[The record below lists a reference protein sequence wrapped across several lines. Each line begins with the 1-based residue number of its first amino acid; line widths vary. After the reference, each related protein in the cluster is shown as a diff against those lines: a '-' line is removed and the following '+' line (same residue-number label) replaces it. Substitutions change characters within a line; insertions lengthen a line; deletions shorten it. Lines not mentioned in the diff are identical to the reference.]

1 MAKNRSS
8 DVPPFDWE
16 ASNERQRQI
25 EEYIAAKQQR
35 LGLTPRPLAERIAE
49 LERAFAA
56 MRARKAS

>member
-1 MAKNRSS
+1 MTKNRSS
-8 DVPPFDWE
+8 DIPPFDWE

-35 LGLTPRPLAERIAE
+35 LGVTPRPLAERIEE

>member
-1 MAKNRSS
+1 MTKNRSS

-16 ASNERQRQI
+16 ASSERQRQI

-35 LGLTPRPLAERIAE
+35 LGLTPRPLAERIGE

-56 MRARKAS
+56 MCGRKAS